1 MTPTLEG
8 GLSGQSGQMP
18 SRSQDRLYP
27 PYNGYPTSQTQTAWA
42 KELVI
47 TFLLNYYWNLQI
59 KIRAQV

>member
-27 PYNGYPTSQTQTAWA
+27 PYNGYPTSQTQTA
-42 KELVI
+42 
-47 TFLLNYYWNLQI
+47 
-59 KIRAQV
+59 